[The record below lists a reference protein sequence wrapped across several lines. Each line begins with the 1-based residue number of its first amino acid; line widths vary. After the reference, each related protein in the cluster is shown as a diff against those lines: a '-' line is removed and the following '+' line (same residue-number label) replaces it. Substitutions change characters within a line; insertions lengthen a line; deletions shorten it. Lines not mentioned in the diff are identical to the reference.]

1 MALTASTGTRTRS
14 VRQRPRMN
22 NCEVTSPSNETDHRI
37 ANSLHFLTV
46 MLRHESSTVNSA
58 EAARATLAVAANRL
72 AAMARV
78 HRQLTQHAL
87 HEQVDLAEFL
97 QPFCDDLSEGIA
109 AFVRLTAPGVIVP
122 AGMACQI
129 GIILNEFATN
139 AVKHAQH
146 DGPPSSV
153 TIDAKR
159 LITGQL
165 HIVMRDNGSGLPE
178 DFSLHDSDGL
188 GTMIIV
194 SAVEKMGGTIRVIPG
209 DGASFEI
216 IVPLL

>member
-14 VRQRPRMN
+14 VRQMPRMN
-22 NCEVTSPSNETDHRI
+22 KYKVTSPSHETDHRI
-37 ANSLHFLTV
+37 ANSLQFLTV

-58 EAARATLAVAANRL
+58 EAAREILAVAASRL

-97 QPFCDDLSEGIA
+97 KPFCDNVSEGVGA
-109 AFVRLTAPGVIVP
+109 CVHLTAPGLIVP

-139 AVKHAQH
+139 AVKHARRE
-146 DGPPSSV
+146 DLPSSV
-153 TIDAKR
+153 TVDVRR
-159 LITGQL
+159 LITNQL
-165 HIVMRDNGSGLPE
+165 HIVMRDNGSGLP
-178 DFSLHDSDGL
+178 DGFSLHNADGL

-194 SAVEKMGGTIRVIPG
+194 SAVEKMGGTIRVIPD

-216 IVPLL
+216 IAPLL